1 MSLPF
6 KDEYHLRLQ
15 HTILSGVNW
24 DTPKRKPAKQDSMF
38 TPMGYDD
45 YHHNG
50 RLVQERESFEEQ
62 KERVEM
68 MVRQERSAL

>member
-1 MSLPF
+1 VSLPF

-15 HTILSGVNW
+15 HTILSDANW
-24 DTPKRKPAKQDSMF
+24 DTPKRKPAKDQSMF
-38 TPMGYDD
+38 TPMSYDD

-62 KERVEM
+62 RERVAE
-68 MVRQERSAL
+68 MVRQERNAI